1 MFSALLVDDEPLARE
16 GLRLQL
22 EHETDFSIVG
32 EAINGPDAVKAIGR
46 LRPDLVFLDIQIPGF
61 DAFEVLR
68 RVSSSHVP
76 YVIFVTAYDRYAVR
90 AFEAQAVDYLLK
102 PPNAKRFQEALD
114 KARRTLGRADESD
127 RAHPRAVDRCEQRD
141 RAAALV
147 QGIPYYRRFTVREA
161 DHFLVLKAQDV
172 DWFEAASNYVELHVH
187 GREYL
192 LRVTLCELEE
202 KLDPSQ
208 FTRIHRSTIVNV
220 DRIVEIRPTWRGDFL
235 VVLTGGT
242 TLRLSRFYR
251 ERLICSTWQ
260 HE

>member
-1 MFSALLVDDEPLARE
+1 MFRALLVDDEPLARE

-68 RVSSSHVP
+68 RVSASHLP

-90 AFEAQAVDYLLK
+90 AFEARAVDYLLK
-102 PPNAKRFQEALD
+102 PPNARRVQEALE
-114 KARRTLGRADESD
+114 KVRRTLGRGDDGD
-127 RAHPRAVDRCEQRD
+127 RTARAVERLEPRERVPPGASC
-141 RAAALV
+141 
-147 QGIPYYRRFTVREA
+147 YRRFTVREA
-161 DHFLVLKAQDV
+161 DHFIVVKAQDV
-172 DWFEAASNYVELHVH
+172 DWFEAASNYVQLHVH

-192 LRVTLCELEE
+192 LRITLSELEE
-202 KLDPSQ
+202 HLDPSQ

-220 DRIVEIRPTWRGDFL
+220 DRITEIRPTWRGDFI
-235 VVLTGGT
+235 VLLIGGT
-242 TLRLSRFYR
+242 SLRLSRFYR
-251 ERLICSTWQ
+251 ERLICSKWQ